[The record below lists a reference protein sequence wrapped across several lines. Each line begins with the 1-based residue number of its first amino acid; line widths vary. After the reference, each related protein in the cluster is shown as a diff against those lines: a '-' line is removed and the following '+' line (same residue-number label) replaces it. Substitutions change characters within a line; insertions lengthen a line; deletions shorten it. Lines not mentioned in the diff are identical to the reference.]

1 MKFISE
7 IFMILDYNT
16 FTLNLQRFIMENSK
30 DALEE
35 QSMKRYLTLLLALAM
50 LLCAGCKSEAEEPL
64 DVTPEAPDVNYDAP
78 EQPSQPPEEVFEY
91 YNPLTGE
98 GMHKDISMNRPVAIM
113 INNIIQAQPQCG
125 VSNADIIFELPAEG
139 GVTRMLAVFQD
150 LKDIESIGSIRSL
163 RAYYLKLAQS
173 LDAILVHAG
182 GSDEAYLDLRSTR
195 WDHIDGVMGNYSV
208 DPFYRDKSRMQ
219 YGTEHSLFATGNG
232 LIDCIEDKGFR
243 LEHEDGFDYGYTFS
257 EAAGEQCTET
267 AEYVKVI
274 FNSGK
279 NTSFTYDSETG
290 LYTGYQFGSMYQD
303 GSTEEPMTFTN
314 LVLMSTKM
322 SVYDGKGRLSVE
334 LNGTGSGYFVNGGHY
349 TEINWSRDGD
359 EGFRFT
365 LADGTPVDLG
375 IGKSY
380 IAIYD
385 QSSGSVEFEK
395 T

>member
-1 MKFISE
+1 
-7 IFMILDYNT
+7 MILDYNT

-150 LKDIESIGSIRSL
+150 SKDIESIGSIRSL

-182 GSDEAYLDLRSTR
+182 GSDEAYLDLRSTG

-257 EAAGEQCTET
+257 ETAGEQCTET

-349 TEINWSRDGD
+349 TEIKWSRDGD